1 MRGVRKRA
9 STHGWVRAGRRGRL
23 NRRPIDPARRRA
35 ERGGRS
41 FVRRRRRRRR
51 RHRPA
56 RPVAETRRGPNVE
69 HPIGPTRSDPI
80 QPPRDERARSTTT
93 DGVRAIPS
101 ASRGRR
107 RETPRLGRGSV
118 LERARRR
125 GEEKNK
131 RKPKTRV
138 RRASARVVNRP
149 RTRPGWRRAWRGTS
163 SVFNRS
169 CVDMSSEAKTHIEAF
184 VRPSVRF
191 FIRPFPNRGVMNGEI
206 VI

>member
-41 FVRRRRRRRR
+41 FVRRRRRRR
-51 RHRPA
+51 HR

-80 QPPRDERARSTTT
+80 QPPQDERARSTTT

-101 ASRGRR
+101 ASRARR

-125 GEEKNK
+125 REEKNK

-169 CVDMSSEAKTHIEAF
+169 CVDMSSETKTYIEGF
-184 VRPSVRF
+184 VRSP
-191 FIRPFPNRGVMNGEI
+191 ICPFPNRGVMNGEI

>member
-41 FVRRRRRRRR
+41 FVRRRRRRR
-51 RHRPA
+51 HR

-80 QPPRDERARSTTT
+80 QPPQDERARSTTT

-101 ASRGRR
+101 ARARRR

-125 GEEKNK
+125 REEKNK

-169 CVDMSSEAKTHIEAF
+169 CVDMSSETKTYIEGF
-184 VRPSVRF
+184 VRSP
-191 FIRPFPNRGVMNGEI
+191 ICPFPNRGVMNGEI

>member
-51 RHRPA
+51 RHR

-80 QPPRDERARSTTT
+80 QPPQDERARSTTT

-101 ASRGRR
+101 ARAPSSRDTAARTRLGPRAGASTERRKKQTKAEDAGSSSARASSIIDHVPGRDGGAHGEGHLQSSIARAWICRPRRRRTSRG
-107 RETPRLGRGSV
+107 
-118 LERARRR
+118 
-125 GEEKNK
+125 
-131 RKPKTRV
+131 
-138 RRASARVVNRP
+138 
-149 RTRPGWRRAWRGTS
+149 S
-163 SVFNRS
+163 SVRQS
-169 CVDMSSEAKTHIEAF
+169 VPSPIE
-184 VRPSVRF
+184 
-191 FIRPFPNRGVMNGEI
+191 E
-206 VI
+206 

>member
-1 MRGVRKRA
+1 VRGVRKRA

-51 RHRPA
+51 RHRP
-56 RPVAETRRGPNVE
+56 VAETRRGPNVE

-80 QPPRDERARSTTT
+80 QPPQDERARSTTT

-101 ASRGRR
+101 ARARRR
-107 RETPRLGRGSV
+107 RETTRLGRGSV

-125 GEEKNK
+125 REEKNK

-138 RRASARVVNRP
+138 RRASARRQSTTYPAGMEARMERDIFSLQSLVRGYVVRDEDVH
-149 RTRPGWRRAWRGTS
+149 RG
-163 SVFNRS
+163 
-169 CVDMSSEAKTHIEAF
+169 
-184 VRPSVRF
+184 VRPNVRSP
-191 FIRPFPNRGVMNGEI
+191 IRVPSPIEE
-206 VI
+206 

>member
-1 MRGVRKRA
+1 VRGVRKRA

-41 FVRRRRRRRR
+41 FVRRRRRRR
-51 RHRPA
+51 HR

-80 QPPRDERARSTTT
+80 QPPQDERARSTTT

-101 ASRGRR
+101 ARAVAVERQRGSDAARSSSGRVGGEKKKTNESRR
-107 RETPRLGRGSV
+107 RGFV
-118 LERARRR
+118 ERARASSIDHVPGRDGGAHGEGHLQSSIARAWICRPRR
-125 GEEKNK
+125 
-131 RKPKTRV
+131 
-138 RRASARVVNRP
+138 RRTSRGSSERPSARP
-149 RTRPGWRRAWRGTS
+149 
-163 SVFNRS
+163 
-169 CVDMSSEAKTHIEAF
+169 
-184 VRPSVRF
+184 
-191 FIRPFPNRGVMNGEI
+191 RPFPNRGVMNGEI

>member
-51 RHRPA
+51 RHRP
-56 RPVAETRRGPNVE
+56 VAETRRGPNVE

-80 QPPRDERARSTTT
+80 QPPRDERARSTD
-93 DGVRAIPS
+93 DGWRSGDPERAR
-101 ASRGRR
+101 ARR

-125 GEEKNK
+125 REEKNK

-169 CVDMSSEAKTHIEAF
+169 CVDMSSETKTHIEAF
-184 VRPSVRF
+184 VRPSVF
-191 FIRPFPNRGVMNGEI
+191 SSVRPFPNRGVMNGEI

>member
-51 RHRPA
+51 RRH

-101 ASRGRR
+101 ASRAVVVERHRGSDAARSSSGRVGGEKRKTNESRR
-107 RETPRLGRGSV
+107 RAGSSS
-118 LERARRR
+118 ERARRQSTTYPAGMEARMERDIFSLQSLVR
-125 GEEKNK
+125 GYV
-131 RKPKTRV
+131 V
-138 RRASARVVNRP
+138 RDEDAH
-149 RTRPGWRRAWRGTS
+149 RG
-163 SVFNRS
+163 
-169 CVDMSSEAKTHIEAF
+169 
-184 VRPSVRF
+184 VRPNVRPP
-191 FIRPFPNRGVMNGEI
+191 IRVPSPIEE
-206 VI
+206 

>member
-1 MRGVRKRA
+1 VRGVRKRA

-51 RHRPA
+51 RHRP
-56 RPVAETRRGPNVE
+56 VAETRRGPNVE

-80 QPPRDERARSTTT
+80 QPPQDERARSTTT

-101 ASRGRR
+101 ARAVVVERQ
-107 RETPRLGRGSV
+107 RGSDAARSSSGRV
-118 LERARRR
+118 GGEKKKTNESRRR
-125 GEEKNK
+125 GFVE
-131 RKPKTRV
+131 R
-138 RRASARVVNRP
+138 ARVVNRP

-169 CVDMSSEAKTHIEAF
+169 CVDMSSETKTYIEGF
-184 VRPSVRF
+184 VRSP
-191 FIRPFPNRGVMNGEI
+191 ICPFPNRGVMNGEI

>member
-41 FVRRRRRRRR
+41 FVRRRRRRR
-51 RHRPA
+51 HR

-80 QPPRDERARSTTT
+80 QPPQDERARSTTT

-101 ASRGRR
+101 ARARRR

-125 GEEKNK
+125 REEKNK

-138 RRASARVVNRP
+138 RRASASSIDHVPGRDGGAHGEGHLQSSIARAWICRP
-149 RTRPGWRRAWRGTS
+149 RRRRTSRG
-163 SVFNRS
+163 
-169 CVDMSSEAKTHIEAF
+169 SSE
-184 VRPSVRF
+184 RPSARP
-191 FIRPFPNRGVMNGEI
+191 RPFPNRGVMNGEI